1 MNAEETIKEFKSN
14 CEKYSGGKN
23 DMKGVITGLMNKA
36 CGGEAN
42 RYLVL
47 KALTGK
53 TSSKLLT
60 DAEWYGLLLL
70 IQPEKPEGGKWQSAI
85 GDYEL
90 SLICGQILGFSAKQ
104 DGQLE
109 IPF

>member
-1 MNAEETIKEFKSN
+1 MNAEETIQEFKSN
-14 CEKYSGGKN
+14 CEKYSGGQN
-23 DMKGVITGLMNKA
+23 DYKGVITGLLNKA

-60 DAEWYGLLLL
+60 EAEWYGLLLL
-70 IQPEKPEGGKWQSAI
+70 IHPEKPEGGKWQSAI
-85 GDYEL
+85 GDHEL
-90 SLICGQILGFSAKQ
+90 SMICGRILGFSSKQ